1 MPRGV
6 RRPGAGAPKHNFNS
20 LKTGRRSERIYVL
33 ALCFSVNLLIQITY
47 KRNIKY
53 RRLYLAQKF
62 FKNQSN
68 SNIF

>member
-6 RRPGAGAPKHNFNS
+6 RRPGTCAPKHNFNS

-33 ALCFSVNLLIQITY
+33 ALCFFVNLLIQITY
-47 KRNIKY
+47 KRHIKY
-53 RRLYLAQKF
+53 RRLYLTQNY

-68 SNIF
+68 SNFF